1 MSLLTSVTETS
12 PGNFFFI
19 QNPGYPISG
28 VRYSNNWTAGVS
40 STIQTTIP
48 VLGLKAGTPVQV
60 STQTSGGSSQ
70 DLTDAINC
78 WVVTAKA
85 LDNNINVWVAAGGGG
100 TGGAP
105 VNNANYGLSW
115 SVNSGQ

>member
-1 MSLLTSVTETS
+1 MSLLTSVTERA
-12 PGNFFFI
+12 PGDFFFE
-19 QNPGYPISG
+19 QKPVYPITG

-48 VLGLKAGTPVQV
+48 APGLKAGTPVQV

-70 DLTDAINC
+70 DLTDATNC
-78 WVVTAKA
+78 WVISAKA
-85 LDNNINVWVAAGGGG
+85 LDDAINVWVAAGGGG